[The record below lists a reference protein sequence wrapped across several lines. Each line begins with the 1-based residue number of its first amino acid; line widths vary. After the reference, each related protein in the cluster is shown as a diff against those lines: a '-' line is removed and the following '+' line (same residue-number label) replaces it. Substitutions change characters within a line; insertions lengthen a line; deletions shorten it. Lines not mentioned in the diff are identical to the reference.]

1 MRRWAL
7 LLAFT
12 LTLVG
17 ASAFGRPPHDDSS
30 RAKIDNDDLRS
41 FSPESSGNQ
50 DSPRIEQK
58 RDPREWAE
66 WEQREEWTIR
76 PRVRTKDSNS
86 ADGGL
91 VPEPSAVVL
100 FGTGFLI
107 AQKALRRFRR

>member
-7 LLAFT
+7 LLALGT
-12 LTLVG
+12 TLVG

-30 RAKIDNDDLRS
+30 RGKIDNDDIGS
-41 FSPESSGNQ
+41 FSVESSG
-50 DSPRIEQK
+50 DKDLPRIERK

-66 WEQREEWTIR
+66 WEKREEWTSR
-76 PRVRTKDSNS
+76 ARVKDSNS
-86 ADGGL
+86 PA

-107 AQKALRRFRR
+107 AQKALRRLRR